1 MKFTL
6 ATPYGVTY
14 NDDTVLSVSVPTQ
27 AGVITLLPDHAA
39 LLSVVVP
46 GEVLVEK
53 DDSTQSLSVSHGVV
67 EVSPEGE
74 VVILANTSER
84 VEHLDVDRA
93 EEARKRAEEL
103 MAQKQDMLDI
113 DFARIQAKI
122 EKELARI
129 SVGNRY
135 KK

>member
-14 NDDTVLSVSVPTQ
+14 NDDTVLSVSVPTKD
-27 AGVITLLPDHAA
+27 GVITLLPDHAA
-39 LLSVVVP
+39 LISVVVP
-46 GEVLVEK
+46 GELLVEK
-53 DDSTQSLSVSHGVV
+53 DQNTQVLSVSHGVV

-74 VVILANTSER
+74 VVVLANTSER
-84 VEHLDVDRA
+84 VEHLDVARA
-93 EEARKRAEEL
+93 EAAKKKAEEL

-113 DFARIQAKI
+113 DFARIQAKL
-122 EKELARI
+122 EKELVRI

-135 KK
+135 RK

>member
-14 NDDTVLSVSVPTQ
+14 NDDTVLSVSVPTKD
-27 AGVITLLPDHAA
+27 GVITLLPDHAA
-39 LLSVVVP
+39 LISVVIP
-46 GEVLVEK
+46 GELLVEK
-53 DDSTQSLSVSHGVV
+53 DQGTQVLSVSHGVV

-74 VVILANTSER
+74 VVVLANTSER
-84 VEHLDVDRA
+84 VEHLDIARA
-93 EEARKRAEEL
+93 EAAKQRAEEL
-103 MAQKQDMLDI
+103 MAQKQNMLDI
-113 DFARIQAKI
+113 DFARIQAKL
-122 EKELARI
+122 EKELVRI

>member
-14 NDDTVLSVSVPTQ
+14 NDDTVISVSVPTKD
-27 AGVITLLPDHAA
+27 GVITLLPGHAA
-39 LLSVVVP
+39 LISVVVP
-46 GEVLVEK
+46 GELLVEK
-53 DDSTQSLSVSHGVV
+53 DQNTQVLSVSHGVV

-74 VVILANTSER
+74 VVVLANTSER
-84 VEHLDVDRA
+84 VEHLDIARA
-93 EEARKRAEEL
+93 EAAKQRAEEL

-113 DFARIQAKI
+113 DFARIQAKL
-122 EKELARI
+122 EKELVRI

-135 KK
+135 RK